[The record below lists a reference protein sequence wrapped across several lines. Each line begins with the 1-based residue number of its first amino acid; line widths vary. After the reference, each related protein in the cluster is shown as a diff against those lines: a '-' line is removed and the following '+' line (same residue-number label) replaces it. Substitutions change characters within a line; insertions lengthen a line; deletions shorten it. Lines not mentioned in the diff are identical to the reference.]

1 MKHFEPA
8 AASFAARRSAVTGD
22 PRWRGH
28 HQALRRS
35 VGGHLSMFAE
45 SERVL
50 LKVDIRRYDLEVVEG
65 AARVRYCACG
75 AR

>member
-22 PRWRGH
+22 PRWRGTT
-28 HQALRRS
+28 RRCAGRW
-35 VGGHLSMFAE
+35 GGHLSMFAE

>member
-1 MKHFEPA
+1 
-8 AASFAARRSAVTGD
+8 
-22 PRWRGH
+22 
-28 HQALRRS
+28 
-35 VGGHLSMFAE
+35 MFAE